1 MLQLLNP
8 IWLFGLSGILIPIVI
23 HLWNVKTGKTLK
35 VGSVSLLGESSR
47 QNARSLKLMDLL
59 LLLLRCLLIILL
71 SLFLTEPVWKSKN
84 LSANNKGWILAEK
97 ENFAETYNWFKAEI
111 DSLITAGNEFHYLE
125 PGFRKSNV
133 QLVLEDTLLISSK
146 KLSYWSLLN
155 LLEQQIPVGSKAFIF
170 TDNRLQRFKGERPSI
185 STPISWKTYT
195 SADSSSLWIEG
206 AYLNSS
212 GNIRATISESSPS
225 GTLRKAVNID
235 PALSDPQFNVG
246 VINGKPS
253 VQFKDPNKQKSI
265 VSADT
270 ATLKVA
276 IFTDIFSNDTE
287 YLTAALNAIQKYTLR
302 KIRIQK
308 FTSGQIPPGQ
318 DFLFCISSKN
328 LADIQLKS
336 MKAGSSIFV
345 YASGQTKSVNS
356 WIEPSDGQISLQ
368 DERPALY
375 KRLSFNTSENSIPV
389 WEDGHGIPIL
399 DMKIQNE
406 ISVYRFYSRLDPE
419 WTELVWSPDF
429 AKMLL
434 SIIISEKISK
444 NEGEFDRRSADHFQ
458 ILPVDLKEV
467 RYGKKIENT
476 DLKNYLWILLMILF
490 ITERW
495 LSFSKK

>member
-1 MLQLLNP
+1 
-8 IWLFGLSGILIPIVI
+8 
-23 HLWNVKTGKTLK
+23 
-35 VGSVSLLGESSR
+35 
-47 QNARSLKLMDLL
+47 
-59 LLLLRCLLIILL
+59 
-71 SLFLTEPVWKSKN
+71 
-84 LSANNKGWILAEK
+84 
-97 ENFAETYNWFKAEI
+97 
-111 DSLITAGNEFHYLE
+111 
-125 PGFRKSNV
+125 
-133 QLVLEDTLLISSK
+133 
-146 KLSYWSLLN
+146 
-155 LLEQQIPVGSKAFIF
+155 
-170 TDNRLQRFKGERPSI
+170 
-185 STPISWKTYT
+185 
-195 SADSSSLWIEG
+195 
-206 AYLNSS
+206 
-212 GNIRATISESSPS
+212 
-225 GTLRKAVNID
+225 VNID